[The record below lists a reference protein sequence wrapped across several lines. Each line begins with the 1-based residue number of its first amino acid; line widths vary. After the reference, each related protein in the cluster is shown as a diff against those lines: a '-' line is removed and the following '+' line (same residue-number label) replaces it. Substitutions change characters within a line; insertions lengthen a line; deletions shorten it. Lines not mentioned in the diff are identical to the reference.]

1 MMVLP
6 RRLKKKVRK
15 THLFCNVCKKT
26 NHNAEKCRHKGKP
39 QCNFCKKFG
48 HVEKDC
54 WHKKREQAIFYEKH
68 EEEREENLFFV
79 SKSDASTK
87 CNKWYVDSGCSNNMT
102 GD

>member
-54 WHKKREQAIFYEKH
+54 WHKKWEKTSFCEKQ
-68 EEEREENLFFV
+68 EEEKEDNFFFA
-79 SKSDASTK
+79 SKTCASTK
-87 CNKWYVDSGCSNNMT
+87 NNE
-102 GD
+102 